1 MMSVKQLLKNT
12 RTILMYIRFFIPSLF
27 LIKNKVFMEDVHR
40 WKLVYKLNCSDW
52 KSISQLLWLY
62 KEFRNVAYYRLKSE
76 HFLCAALFKLFY
88 PLLSTLYITTPNIGG
103 GLFIHHGFSTVI
115 SAKSIGKNCWIN
127 QQVTIGWTNKPNPPV
142 IGDDVTITCGA
153 KVLGDIHIG
162 DKSIIGAN
170 AVVVH
175 DVANNVVV
183 GGIPAK
189 VIKKNT

>member
-1 MMSVKQLLKNT
+1 MSIKQLLRDT
-12 RTILMYIRFFIPSLF
+12 RNILIYIRFLIPSLM
-27 LIKNKVFMEDVHR
+27 LVKNEIFMQDVHR
-40 WKLVYKLNCSDW
+40 WKMVYKMNYSDW
-52 KSISQLLWLY
+52 KSIAQLLWLY
-62 KEFRNVAYYRLKSE
+62 KEFRNVVYYRLRRDHIIRSTI
-76 HFLCAALFKLFY
+76 FKLFY
-88 PLLSTLYITTPNIGG
+88 PLLSTLYITTPDIGG

-153 KVLGDIHIG
+153 KVLGDIHVG
-162 DKSIIGAN
+162 NKSIIGAN

-175 DVANNVVV
+175 DVPNNVVV

-189 VIKKNT
+189 VIKQNI